1 MEMPTCRKIAET
13 TFFSPLSPVFP
24 TDAHETY
31 PSVAYFYSMSPVSSR
46 AKRAVRFACAVRAKG
61 AQKVFFLEIS
71 GFCCKMSFMA
81 NKRFSARVLFWAAL
95 AVVGLLA
102 VGGRGQE
109 KGAAPSPVKP
119 LYAMRIEGAIS
130 PATADYLASSIARAK
145 AEGAQA
151 LLVELDTPGGLG
163 ESMRTMVK
171 DIMNAPLPIIVYVA
185 PSGAQAASAGV
196 MVTLAADVA
205 AMAPGTNIGAAHP
218 VSAEGKDIEGEMA
231 KKVVND
237 MVALVQSIAR
247 QRGRNVAWAEKAVRQ
262 SVSASA
268 DEALKLG
275 VVDLMAGSRQDLLK
289 KLDGRRIQ
297 REGVDVV
304 LSTRQAEM
312 VFLEEGL
319 REKVLKA
326 LANPNIAY
334 ILMMI
339 GIAGLYFE
347 LSSPG
352 AVLPG
357 VLGGL
362 CLILAFY
369 AFQTL
374 PVNFAGVLLIIL
386 AIVLFILEIK
396 IASYG
401 LLTLSGLVALVLG
414 SLMLFRT
421 PQDYLRVSLGV
432 VLPTVLV
439 VGGFFAVVTW
449 LVVKA
454 RIRASMTGPTGLLG
468 LKGPVKEWGGGR
480 GKVFVYGEWWQA
492 VSDEELRPG
501 DQVEVLAVN
510 GLTLTV
516 RKAGA
521 PA

>member
-1 MEMPTCRKIAET
+1 
-13 TFFSPLSPVFP
+13 
-24 TDAHETY
+24 
-31 PSVAYFYSMSPVSSR
+31 
-46 AKRAVRFACAVRAKG
+46 
-61 AQKVFFLEIS
+61 
-71 GFCCKMSFMA
+71 
-81 NKRFSARVLFWAAL
+81 
-95 AVVGLLA
+95 
-102 VGGRGQE
+102 
-109 KGAAPSPVKP
+109 
-119 LYAMRIEGAIS
+119 
-130 PATADYLASSIARAK
+130 
-145 AEGAQA
+145 
-151 LLVELDTPGGLG
+151 
-163 ESMRTMVK
+163 
-171 DIMNAPLPIIVYVA
+171 
-185 PSGAQAASAGV
+185 
-196 MVTLAADVA
+196 
-205 AMAPGTNIGAAHP
+205 
-218 VSAEGKDIEGEMA
+218 
-231 KKVVND
+231 
-237 MVALVQSIAR
+237 
-247 QRGRNVAWAEKAVRQ
+247 
-262 SVSASA
+262 
-268 DEALKLG
+268 
-275 VVDLMAGSRQDLLK
+275 MAGSRQDLLK

-432 VLPTVLV
+432 LLPTVLV

-454 RIRASMTGPTGLLG
+454 RIRASTTGPTGLLG
-468 LKGPVKEWGGGR
+468 LKGPVKEWGGGGR
-480 GKVFVYGEWWQA
+480 GKVFVHGEWWQA

-501 DQVEVLAVN
+501 DQVEVLAVD